1 MPIAE
6 IHPHGEPNLFHR
18 MAITLA
24 AAAAL
29 LSCAGCIVTSSTYEA
44 KVREVD
50 VLRDAHA
57 SLNREKTRLAA
68 EVEALAKES
77 AREKANGGALAVQLR
92 EKEESLKR
100 VSGELEAVRKASEG
114 SRITREQFIDELLAK
129 EKATGKRLQ
138 ELSSRAD
145 ACAEELAR
153 ERRESAERER
163 EVAELRKKLE
173 SKEAPAARSTAE

>member
-1 MPIAE
+1 
-6 IHPHGEPNLFHR
+6 
-18 MAITLA
+18 MANTLA

-29 LSCAGCIVTSSTYEA
+29 LSCAGCIVTSSNYEA

-50 VLRDAHA
+50 VLRDAYA
-57 SLNREKTRLAA
+57 SLNREKTKLAG
-68 EVEALAKES
+68 EVEALSKES
-77 AREKANGGALAVQLR
+77 AREKATGEALAGQLR

-100 VSGELEAVRKASEG
+100 LSGELEAVRRASEG
-114 SRITREQFIDELLAK
+114 SRTTREQFIDELLAK

-153 ERRESAERER
+153 ERRESADRDREL
-163 EVAELRKKLE
+163 AELRKRME
-173 SKEAPAARSTAE
+173 TKE